1 MVSSPVPVFKG
12 PQTTRETDKCE
23 RRQVRRCGDCGISNS
38 VLDGGLQDSLVQ
50 TTYFTDGKVGS
61 ERRSPLPRVPQLPPT
76 PGAALAAAQEAT
88 GSLLLSSPM
97 FPQVFPFPSE
107 L

>member
-1 MVSSPVPVFKG
+1 MRGDRCVGVGTVAFLTQCWTGVFKTLWCK
-12 PQTTRETDKCE
+12 PPT
-23 RRQVRRCGDCGISNS
+23 
-38 VLDGGLQDSLVQ
+38 LQME
-50 TTYFTDGKVGS
+50 KVGS